1 MSRVQ
6 VRSVRGIYGHTQG
19 WAVLL
24 TLPDGRTHEY
34 AFVGTWARAMD
45 IADGLVRDLALE
57 AA

>member
-1 MSRVQ
+1 MRAING
-6 VRSVRGIYGHTQG
+6 RTQG

-24 TLPDGRTHEY
+24 TLPDARMHEY

-45 IADGLVRDLALE
+45 IADGLVRDFAVE